1 MADNTPKTIMSI
13 CATVS
18 DRIKNLV
25 IKEGQ
30 LIFLHDVGT
39 IALDYKGKRTFYNQI
54 IELEA
59 EVERKNLSEPINGKY
74 YFIVGYIYNG
84 IFNNIVGA
92 IFYLSQA
99 LKFAEESKSIQLEV
113 KVRIALGEAYRIK
126 GNEED
131 KMKVLKPLIEEDK
144 YNSIDSFYK
153 NLIRE
158 NIIESY
164 LVIGDFERAHDLI
177 EEMECL
183 VNTTY
188 SLENEHSKLLLLDCK
203 IKYLMSK
210 IGFSTLSYRFPMYYP
225 SEQLIKKIDE
235 SYLGDET

>member
-74 YFIVGYIYNG
+74 YFIIETCVLWRYFNG
-84 IFNNIVGA
+84 WKQITTPPEEIIFIGTELPELGKPKTLYVDKENREISVWDEEQTD
-92 IFYLSQA
+92 YLKVSNYTGTISVDEISA
-99 LKFAEESKSIQLEV
+99 LF
-113 KVRIALGEAYRIK
+113 
-126 GNEED
+126 
-131 KMKVLKPLIEEDK
+131 
-144 YNSIDSFYK
+144 
-153 NLIRE
+153 
-158 NIIESY
+158 
-164 LVIGDFERAHDLI
+164 
-177 EEMECL
+177 
-183 VNTTY
+183 
-188 SLENEHSKLLLLDCK
+188 
-203 IKYLMSK
+203 
-210 IGFSTLSYRFPMYYP
+210 
-225 SEQLIKKIDE
+225 
-235 SYLGDET
+235 